1 MANRKCK
8 KEIKN
13 HKDQKKILIID
24 DEPDVCIVLESVLD
38 ENGFQADSYTEV
50 LLALEN
56 FKAGTYDLLLLDIK
70 MPDMDG
76 FQLYQEMKKIDNKVK
91 VCFLTAGEI
100 YGQFAELDKDLFFR
114 KPINNEELINKIN
127 RIIGSNREE

>member
-1 MANRKCK
+1 
-8 KEIKN
+8 
-13 HKDQKKILIID
+13 
-24 DEPDVCIVLESVLD
+24 VLESVLD
-38 ENGFQADSYTEV
+38 ENGFQADSYTEP
-50 LLALEN
+50 LLVLEN

-114 KPINNEELINKIN
+114 KPINNEELINEIN
-127 RIIGSNREE
+127 TIICSNREE

>member
-1 MANRKCK
+1 MANWECK
-8 KEIKN
+8 KEKKN

-38 ENGFQADSYTEV
+38 ENGFQADSYTEP
-50 LLALEN
+50 LLVLEN

-114 KPINNEELINKIN
+114 KPINNEELINEIN

>member
-1 MANRKCK
+1 MDFKPIHILNR
-8 KEIKN
+8 
-13 HKDQKKILIID
+13 
-24 DEPDVCIVLESVLD
+24 
-38 ENGFQADSYTEV
+38 F
-50 LLALEN
+50 LAIEN

-70 MPDMDG
+70 MPEMDG

-91 VCFLTAGEI
+91 VCFQTAGEI
-100 YGQFAELDKDLFFR
+100 YDQFAELDKDLFFR